1 MASENVRTLD
11 LKGLKCPLPVLRTRK
26 FLKNLMS
33 GETVRVETTDPLA
46 VLDISHMCQ
55 EDGHVLLF
63 HRDIPSGHEFMIA
76 KK

>member
-1 MASENVRTLD
+1 MASENVLTLD

-26 FLKNLMS
+26 FLRNLIS

-46 VLDISHMCQ
+46 VLDIAHMCQ
-55 EDGHVLLF
+55 EDGHVLLS
-63 HRDIPSGHEFMIA
+63 HRDIAGGHEFVIA